1 MTMRRVYSTDMDLTD
16 RERKNLLILE
26 AIRRQKETTKTEIS
40 KLTQLN
46 IVTISNYVN
55 HYIEEGLVVEKG
67 FDISGGGRRPL
78 LLELNP
84 KVGYV
89 IGLGL
94 SMTNMVGTLTDL
106 AGNVIADIKREKPPV
121 VATRNSPLS
130 QESAEAIIQGLIQ
143 LASDLIAESKVDIP
157 KIRGI
162 GVGIPGI
169 IDEPGR
175 TVRWTSQIGAPGKE
189 SPYDVAIAISVKDL
203 FENRFNIPTF
213 IENDA
218 TVAAFGVLWL
228 GLEPGIKN
236 LIYMYSGVGCGIII
250 NGEVY
255 RGSSGGAGEVTI
267 YDPVDEKLD
276 LPLGPLKMVGL
287 DMGMLDGVRQAV
299 AKGVSTSLK
308 ETPDLSA
315 KKIIEAAKEGDRL
328 AVELVEEAGARLGV
342 KIAFLVNFLNPE
354 VVVIGGG
361 LEEAGSIILEPIKRI
376 VKKSSFAEHAGDV
389 RIIPSRLGEHSVAL
403 GAASLVIQSVFAQA

>member
-1 MTMRRVYSTDMDLTD
+1 MRRVYSTDQDLTD

-40 KLTQLN
+40 KLTKLN

-55 HYIEEGLVVEKG
+55 HFIKEGLVIEKG
-67 FDISGGGRRPL
+67 FDLSGGGRRPL

-89 IGLGL
+89 LGLGL

-106 AGNVIADIKREKPPV
+106 AGGVMAELRREKPPV

-130 QESAEAIIQGLIQ
+130 QESAEAIIQGLVQ
-143 LASDLIAESKVDIP
+143 LASDLIEQSKVDVT
-157 KIRGI
+157 KIKGI
-162 GVGIPGI
+162 GIGIPGI

-175 TVRWTSQIGAPGKE
+175 TVRWTSQIGVPGKE
-189 SPYDVAIAISVKDL
+189 GPYDVSIAISVKDL
-203 FENRFNIPTF
+203 FEQRFNIPTF

-255 RGSSGGAGEVTI
+255 RGTSGGAGEVTI
-267 YDPVDEKLD
+267 YDPLDEKLD
-276 LPLGPLKMVGL
+276 FPLGPLRMVGI
-287 DMGMLDGVRQAV
+287 DVGMLEKAREAI
-299 AKGVSTSLK
+299 AKGTPTVLK
-308 ETPDLSA
+308 DTPNLSA
-315 KKIIEAAKEGDRL
+315 KKIIEVAKEGDRL
-328 AVELVEEAGARLGV
+328 ATELVEQAGVALGV

-361 LEEAGSIILEPIKRI
+361 MEEAGSIILEPIKRVI
-376 VKKSSFAEHAGDV
+376 KKSSFAEHVADV
-389 RIIPSRLGEHSVAL
+389 RIIPSRLGENAVAL
-403 GAASLVIQSVFAQA
+403 GAASLVIQSAFAQA

>member
-1 MTMRRVYSTDMDLTD
+1 MRRVYSTDEDLTD
-16 RERKNLLILE
+16 REQKNLQILE

-40 KLTQLN
+40 KLTKLN

-55 HYIEEGLVVEKG
+55 HFIEQGLVIEKG
-67 FDISGGGRRPL
+67 YDISGGGRRPL

-89 IGLGL
+89 VGLGL
-94 SMTNMVGTLTDL
+94 SMSNMVGVLTDL
-106 AGNVIADIKREKPPV
+106 AGNVVVEKKREKPPV
-121 VATRNSPLS
+121 IATRNSPLS
-130 QESAEAIIQGLIQ
+130 QESAEAIINGLIQ
-143 LASDLIAESKVDIP
+143 LVSDLIEESKVDST
-157 KIRGI
+157 KIKGI
-162 GVGIPGI
+162 GVGMPGI

-175 TVRWTSQIGAPGKE
+175 TVRWTAQLGVPGKE
-189 SPYDVAIAISVKDL
+189 GPYDVSIALSVKDL

-255 RGSSGGAGEVTI
+255 RGTSGGAGEVTI
-267 YDPVDEKLD
+267 YAPAGEKEGP
-276 LPLGPLKMVGL
+276 PLGPLTMVGL
-287 DMGMLDGVRQAV
+287 DIGMIEKAREAI
-299 AKGVSTSLK
+299 AKGASTVLK
-308 ETPDLSA
+308 NVPDLSA
-315 KKIIEAAKEGDRL
+315 KKIIEAAKEGDL
-328 AVELVEEAGARLGV
+328 FAAELVEGAGVALGI

-361 LEEAGSIILEPIKRI
+361 MEEAGSIILEPIKRI
-376 VKKSSFAEHAGDV
+376 VKKCSFAEHAADV
-389 RIIPSRLGEHSVAL
+389 RIIPSRLGENAVAL

>member
-1 MTMRRVYSTDMDLTD
+1 MRRVYSTDQDLTD
-16 RERKNLLILE
+16 REQKNLLILE

-40 KLTQLN
+40 KLTKLN

-55 HYIEEGLVVEKG
+55 HFIEEGLVIEKG

-89 IGLGL
+89 VGLGL
-94 SMTNMVGTLTDL
+94 SMNNMIGTLTDL
-106 AGNVIADIKREKPPV
+106 TGNVITELRREKPPV
-121 VATRNSPLS
+121 IATRNSPLS

-143 LASDLIAESKVDIP
+143 LAADLIAESKVDVA
-157 KIRGI
+157 KIKGI
-162 GVGIPGI
+162 GIGIPGI

-175 TVRWTSQIGAPGKE
+175 TVRWTSQIGVPGKE
-189 SPYDVAIAISVKDL
+189 SPYDVSIAISVKDL
-203 FENRFNIPTF
+203 FEHRFNIPTF

-255 RGSSGGAGEVTI
+255 RGTSWGAGEVTV
-267 YDPVDEKLD
+267 YDPVDEKID
-276 LPLGPLKMVGL
+276 LSLGPLRMVGL
-287 DMGMLDGVRQAV
+287 DMGMVERVREAFV
-299 AKGVSTSLK
+299 KGTTTSLK
-308 ETPDLSA
+308 DTPDLSA
-315 KKIIEAAKEGDRL
+315 KKIIEVAKEGDRL
-328 AVELVEEAGARLGV
+328 AIELVEEAGARLGL
-342 KIAFLVNFLNPE
+342 KIAFLINFLNPE
-354 VVVIGGG
+354 VIVIGGG

-376 VKKSSFAEHAGDV
+376 VKKCSFAEHAGDV
-389 RIIPSRLGEHSVAL
+389 RIIPSRLGENAVAL
-403 GAASLVIQSVFAQA
+403 GAASLVIQSAFAQA

>member
-1 MTMRRVYSTDMDLTD
+1 MRRVYSTDEDLTD

-55 HYIEEGLVVEKG
+55 HFIEEGLVIEKG

-106 AGNVIADIKREKPPV
+106 AGNIIAELKREKPPV

-143 LASDLIAESKVDIP
+143 LASDLITDSKVDIA

-189 SPYDVAIAISVKDL
+189 SPYDVSIAISVKDL
-203 FENRFNIPTF
+203 FEHRFNIPTF

-255 RGSSGGAGEVTI
+255 RGTSGGAGEVTV
-267 YDPVDEKLD
+267 YEPMDETLD
-276 LPLGPLKMVGL
+276 HPLGPLRMVGL
-287 DMGMLDGVRQAV
+287 DMGMLQKAREAL
-299 AKGVSTSLK
+299 AKGVQSALK
-308 ETPDLSA
+308 DTPDLSA
-315 KKIIEAAKEGDRL
+315 QKVIEVAKEGDRL
-328 AVELVEEAGARLGV
+328 AIELVEQAGVTLGIKV
-342 KIAFLVNFLNPE
+342 SFLVNFLNPE

-361 LEEAGSIILEPIKRI
+361 MEEAGSIILEPIKRI
-376 VKKSSFAEHAGDV
+376 VKKCSFSEHAGDV
-389 RIIPSRLGEHSVAL
+389 RIIPSRLGEDAVAL
-403 GAASLVIQSVFAQA
+403 GAASLVIQSAFAQA

>member
-1 MTMRRVYSTDMDLTD
+1 MMRRVYSTDQDLTD

-40 KLTQLN
+40 KLTRLN

-55 HYIEEGLVVEKG
+55 HFIEEGLVIEKG

-94 SMTNMVGTLTDL
+94 SMNNMVGTLTDL
-106 AGNVIADIKREKPPV
+106 GGHIIAELKRTKPPV

-130 QESAEAIIQGLIQ
+130 QESAEAIVQGLIQ
-143 LASDLIAESKVDIP
+143 LASDLIDQSKVDVA

-175 TVRWTSQIGAPGKE
+175 TVRWTSQIGVPGKE
-189 SPYDVAIAISVKDL
+189 SPYDVSIAISVKDL
-203 FENRFNIPTF
+203 FEHRFNIPTF

-255 RGSSGGAGEVTI
+255 RGTSGGAGELTI
-267 YDPVDEKLD
+267 YAPLDEKTT
-276 LPLGPLKMVGL
+276 PTLGPFRMVGL
-287 DMGMLDGVRQAV
+287 DLEMLEKARQ
-299 AKGVSTSLK
+299 GIQEGTDTLLK
-308 ETPDLSA
+308 DTPELSA
-315 KKIIEAAKEGDRL
+315 KKIIEAAKEGDRF
-328 AVELVEEAGARLGV
+328 ATELVESAGVALGLKV
-342 KIAFLVNFLNPE
+342 AFLVNFLNPE

-361 LEEAGSIILEPIKRI
+361 MEEAGSIILEPIKRL
-376 VKKSSFAEHAGDV
+376 VKKCSFSEHGGDV
-389 RIIPSRLGEHSVAL
+389 RIIPSRLGENAVAL
-403 GAASLVIQSVFAQA
+403 GAASLVIQSAFAQA

>member
-1 MTMRRVYSTDMDLTD
+1 MRRVYSTDQDLTD

-40 KLTQLN
+40 KLTKLN

-55 HYIEEGLVVEKG
+55 HFIEQGLVIEKG
-67 FDISGGGRRPL
+67 YDISGGGRRPL

-89 IGLGL
+89 VGLGL

-106 AGNVIADIKREKPPV
+106 GGHVVAELKREKPPV

-130 QESAEAIIQGLIQ
+130 QESAEAIVQGLIQ
-143 LASDLIAESKVDIP
+143 LASDLMDQSKVDVA
-157 KIRGI
+157 KVKGI

-175 TVRWTSQIGAPGKE
+175 TVRWTSQIGVPGKE
-189 SPYDVAIAISVKDL
+189 SPYDVSISISVKDL
-203 FENRFNIPTF
+203 FEHRFNIPTF

-255 RGSSGGAGEVTI
+255 RGTSGGAGELTV
-267 YDPVDEKLD
+267 YQLKDGQNSLS
-276 LPLGPLKMVGL
+276 LGPLQMVGL
-287 DMGMLDGVRQAV
+287 DMGMLQKAREGMG
-299 AKGVSTSLK
+299 KGA
-308 ETPDLSA
+308 ETILRAEGLSA
-315 KKIIEAAKEGDRL
+315 KRIIEAAKDGDRF
-328 AVELVEEAGARLGV
+328 ATELVEEGGIALGLKV
-342 KIAFLVNFLNPE
+342 AFLVNFLNPE

-361 LEEAGSIILEPIKRI
+361 MEEAGSIILEPIKRV
-376 VKKSSFAEHAGDV
+376 VKQCSFAEHAGDV
-389 RIIPSRLGEHSVAL
+389 RIIPSRLGENAVAL
-403 GAASLVIQSVFAQA
+403 GAASLVIQSAFAQA

>member
-1 MTMRRVYSTDMDLTD
+1 MRRVYSTDEDLTD

-26 AIRRQKETTKTEIS
+26 AIRRQRETTKTEIS
-40 KLTQLN
+40 KLTKLN

-55 HYIEEGLVVEKG
+55 HFIEEGLVIEKG

-94 SMTNMVGTLTDL
+94 SMSNMVGTLTDL
-106 AGNVIADIKREKPPV
+106 AGGVITDLKREKPPV

-130 QESAEAIIQGLIQ
+130 QESAEAIIHGLIQ
-143 LASDLIAESKVDIP
+143 LASDLIAESKIDIT
-157 KIRGI
+157 KIKGI

-189 SPYDVAIAISVKDL
+189 SPYDVSIAISVKDL

-255 RGSSGGAGEVTI
+255 RGTSGGAGEVTI
-267 YDPVDEKLD
+267 YDPFEEKGNH
-276 LPLGPLKMVGL
+276 PLGPLKMVGL
-287 DMGMLDGVRQAV
+287 DMGMIEKARDAI
-299 AKGVSTSLK
+299 AKGINSSLK
-308 ETPDLSA
+308 HVPELSA
-315 KKIIEAAKEGDRL
+315 KKIIEAAKEGDTL
-328 AVELVEEAGARLGV
+328 ATELVEDAGVALGI
-342 KIAFLVNFLNPE
+342 KIAFLVNFVNPE

-361 LEEAGSIILEPIKRI
+361 MEEAGSIILEPIKRI
-376 VKKSSFAEHAGDV
+376 VKKSSFSEHAADV
-389 RIIPSRLGEHSVAL
+389 RIIPSQLGENAVAL
-403 GAASLVIQSVFAQA
+403 GAASLVIQSAFAQA

>member
-1 MTMRRVYSTDMDLTD
+1 MRRVYSTDQDLTD

-40 KLTQLN
+40 KLTKLN

-55 HYIEEGLVVEKG
+55 HFIKEGLVIEKG
-67 FDISGGGRRPL
+67 FDLSGGGRRPL

-106 AGNVIADIKREKPPV
+106 AGNVIAELKREKPPV
-121 VATRNSPLS
+121 IATRNSPLS

-143 LASDLIAESKVDIP
+143 LSSDLIEQSKVDIA

-162 GVGIPGI
+162 GVGMPGI

-175 TVRWTSQIGAPGKE
+175 TVRWTSQIGVPGKDG
-189 SPYDVAIAISVKDL
+189 PYDVSIAISVKDL
-203 FENRFNIPTF
+203 FEHRFNIPTF

-255 RGSSGGAGEVTI
+255 RGSSGGAGEVSI
-267 YDPVDEKLD
+267 YDPTDEKLAGS
-276 LPLGPLKMVGL
+276 LGPLRMVGL
-287 DMGMLDGVRQAV
+287 DMGMV
-299 AKGVSTSLK
+299 AKAQEALVKGTPSCLK
-308 ETPDLSA
+308 DTPDLSA
-315 KKIIEAAKEGDRL
+315 EKIIDAAKEGDRL
-328 AVELVEEAGARLGV
+328 AVDLVEAAGVSLGV

-361 LEEAGSIILEPIKRI
+361 MEEAGSIILEPIKRV
-376 VKKSSFAEHAGDV
+376 VKKSSFAEHVADV
-389 RIIPSRLGEHSVAL
+389 RIIPSRLGENAVAL
-403 GAASLVIQSVFAQA
+403 GAASLVIQSAFAQA